1 MPNIYELDNASLLR
15 EIEALYKKVQSE
27 RTNVAELEK
36 TASTKMPSLV
46 DGGLRDINKVIWPFM
61 FSTGFMKTSP
71 TILFAEKNITI
82 TQEAAFVATKIIKN
96 VYKMTEENVYE
107 WVNTEDVSQKLIK
120 GLSYS
125 LSDPQSGRNFHRTPV
140 NVEQIGNALYP
151 TKMLSRPLILPNS
164 SLNVK
169 IYQENEVDTYFTN
182 FTIQGFRIRID
193 DAQELL
199 GLVTQSY

>member
-1 MPNIYELDNASLLR
+1 MNIYELDNASLLR
-15 EIEALYKKVQSE
+15 EVEALYKKVQSE
-27 RTNVAELEK
+27 KTNLTDLERA
-36 TASTKMPSLV
+36 ASQKMPTMV
-46 DGGLRDINKVIWPFM
+46 DGGLRDVNKVIWPFM
-61 FSTGFMKTSP
+61 FSTGFLKTSP
-71 TILFAEKNITI
+71 TIQFAEKNITV

-96 VYKMTEENVYE
+96 VFIMTEPNLYE
-107 WVNTEDVSQKLIK
+107 WVDTEDVTQKLIK

-125 LSDPQSGRNFHRTPV
+125 LSDPQSGRNFHRSPV
-140 NVEQIGNALYP
+140 NVEHIGNALYP
-151 TKMLSRPLILPNS
+151 TKMLARPLILPNS

-182 FTIQGFRIRID
+182 FTIQGFRIRIE